1 MGRAPAELLALK
13 GAKIVGNF
21 RSNEKSAFEVVNH
34 IQKIGGE
41 AIAIEAD
48 VTIKEQVNA
57 LVEQAINLLGRAIG
71 TLVEQGT
78 IR

>member
-1 MGRAPAELLALK
+1 
-13 GAKIVGNF
+13 
-21 RSNEKSAFEVVNH
+21 VVNH

-41 AIAIEAD
+41 AIAIQAK

-78 IR
+78 TR